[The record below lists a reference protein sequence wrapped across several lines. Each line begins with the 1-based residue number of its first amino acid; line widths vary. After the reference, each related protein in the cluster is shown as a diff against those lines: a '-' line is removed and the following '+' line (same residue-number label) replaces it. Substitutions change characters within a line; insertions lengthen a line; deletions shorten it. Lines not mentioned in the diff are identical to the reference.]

1 MGWRLVAENRETSE
15 FISDNSSFEEVTDVN
30 AGPVLFEGS
39 CMDDAEPPCLELYVE
54 DKGTL
59 CFCETFGI
67 LVEAKYD
74 DDVIL
79 STTVIWLVIT
89 TV

>member
-15 FISDNSSFEEVTDVN
+15 FISDNSSFKVVTDVN
-30 AGPVLFEGS
+30 ASLVLFEGS
-39 CMDDAEPPCLELYVE
+39 CMNDAEPPCLELYVA

-59 CFCETFGI
+59 CFCETFEI
-67 LVEAKYD
+67 LIEAKYD
-74 DDVIL
+74 DDVIF
-79 STTVIWLVIT
+79 STAVIWLVIT